1 MAGKLNHDEIQTR
14 LAELNGWTLNDSGHL
29 DHNWTFADFSE
40 AFGFMS
46 RVALLAEKHNHH
58 PNWDNVYN
66 RVHIE
71 LFSHD
76 VDGLSARDFKLAKAI
91 DALGA

>member
-1 MAGKLNHDEIQTR
+1 MAEKLAPTDVNERLSKLTDWKLTDE
-14 LAELNGWTLNDSGHL
+14 GHL
-29 DHNWTFADFSE
+29 DKSWQFKDFSE

-46 RVALLAEKHNHH
+46 RVALLAEKQNHH
-58 PNWDNVYN
+58 PNWDNVWN

-76 VDGLSARDFKLAKAI
+76 AGGLTGRDFKLATAI
-91 DALGA
+91 DAL

>member
-1 MAGKLNHDEIQTR
+1 MAKLDNAAIAAALRGLDGWS
-14 LAELNGWTLNDSGHL
+14 LNESGHL
-29 DHNWTFADFSE
+29 DKRWTFKDFSE

-46 RVALLAEKHNHH
+46 RVALLAEKHDHH
-58 PNWDNVYN
+58 PNWDNVWN

-76 VDGLSARDFKLAKAI
+76 VDGLTSRDLRLAQAI
-91 DALGA
+91 EAL